1 MKQRKLNGIVI
12 GSGVAGLAAAIRLA
26 RLGFAVDVFE
36 QAANPGGK
44 INEFRQDG
52 FRFDMGP
59 SLFTLPHLVDELLD
73 DDLKFEYR
81 KLDVVTKYFFEDGT
95 RLSAFSDVDKFA
107 REVEAKTQVSEKKIV
122 AYLKHAAMVYQLTA
136 PIFIFNSFHRLS
148 KLLTWDNF
156 LKALQF
162 ARLKAFSTLH
172 KLNEESFK
180 DPRIVQLF
188 DRYATYNGSN
198 PYKTPGTM
206 SVISHLEHSLGAFFP
221 SHGMYEITS
230 SLVEQAKRLGV
241 NFYFNTPVEK
251 VLVEEKSLKGVV
263 VKGETK
269 DCDVLISDVDIHQFY
284 SDLLPDK
291 KRLTRIEK
299 AERSS
304 SALIF
309 YWGMKKRFGQLDLH
323 NIFFSGDY
331 EKEFSYLFDRKEI
344 TTDPTVYVFIS
355 SKENSDDAPDEMENW
370 FVMVNAPENVG
381 QDWTRLKL
389 ETRRNILSKL
399 NRILGEDMEGQIV
412 FEKTLDPVKIE
423 DRTGSFQGAMYGPS
437 SNSSFSAFNR
447 HPNFRRDLKDIYFV
461 GGSVHPGGG
470 IPLCLSSAKIVAEMV
485 EEKLKTR

>member
-44 INEFRQDG
+44 INEFYQNG

-73 DDLKFEYR
+73 EDLKFEYR

-107 REVEAKTQVSEKKIV
+107 REVEAKTQVSEKKIA

-148 KLLTWDNF
+148 KLLTWDNL

-172 KLNEESFK
+172 NFNEESFI
-180 DPRIVQLF
+180 DPRIVQMF

-221 SHGMYEITS
+221 AHGMYQITS
-230 SLVEQAKRLGV
+230 SLVEQAKRLEV
-241 NFYFNTPVEK
+241 NFHFNTPVEK

-269 DCDVLISDVDIHQFY
+269 ICHVLISDVDIHQFY

-309 YWGMKKRFGQLDLH
+309 YWGMKKRFDQLDLH
-323 NIFFSGDY
+323 NIFFSANY

-370 FVMVNAPENVG
+370 FVMINAPENVG
-381 QDWTRLKL
+381 QDWERLKL

-399 NRILGEDMEGQIV
+399 NQLLGEDLESQIL

-437 SNSSFSAFNR
+437 SNSPFSAFNR

-485 EEKLKTR
+485 EEKLKTT